1 VDDVMNMHFE
11 SIIDFWFVE
20 ISPKQWWKKS
30 LEFDQL
36 IFQRFSEI
44 HRQANLCEL
53 HTWRSQPL
61 GRLAEIIVLDQFSRN
76 IYRNTPASFASDS
89 LALALT
95 QTAIEQNADQTM
107 TTDQKGFLYMPMMH
121 SESLKIHQSSIAY
134 FSQPGCESYFNSQ
147 QKHQAIIERFGRY
160 PHRNV
165 ILGRASTPEE
175 IDFLEESGSSF

>member
-1 VDDVMNMHFE
+1 MNNSFE

-20 ISPKQWWKKS
+20 ISPKQWWEKS
-30 LEFDQL
+30 LEFDQM
-36 IFQRFSEI
+36 IIRRFGEV
-44 HRQANLCEL
+44 HRQANQCEL

-76 IYRNTPASFASDS
+76 MFRNTPASFVSDP

-121 SESLKIHQSSIAY
+121 SESLKIHQFSTVY

-160 PHRNV
+160 PHRNE

-175 IDFLEESGSSF
+175 LEFLRQPGSSF

>member
-1 VDDVMNMHFE
+1 MNISFE
-11 SIIDFWFVE
+11 SIINFWFVE
-20 ISPKQWWKKS
+20 ISPKQWWEKS
-30 LEFDQL
+30 LEFDRM
-36 IFQRFSEI
+36 IIQRFSEI

-76 IYRNTPASFASDS
+76 MYRNTPASFASDS

-95 QTAIEQNADQTM
+95 QMAIELNANQLLTA
-107 TTDQKGFLYMPMMH
+107 DQKGFLYMPMMH
-121 SESLKIHQSSIAY
+121 SESLKIHQFSTVY
-134 FSQPGCESYFNSQ
+134 FSQAGCESYFNSQ

-165 ILGRASTPEE
+165 ILGRASTSEE
-175 IDFLEESGSSF
+175 LQFLGRLGSSF